1 MNTNQLDRT
10 FVRIPH
16 RKRPRT
22 QHPVVTKVKTTLPNP
37 ITGKEPQSKPKRLL
51 KVSRTPK
58 TEQTV
63 IENKNTSYM
72 SIYI

>member
-1 MNTNQLDRT
+1 MNTNQFDRT
-10 FVRIPH
+10 FVKIPH

-22 QHPVVTKVKTTLPNP
+22 QHPLLTKVKTTLPITP
-37 ITGKEPQSKPKRLL
+37 TGKEAHTKSKRVL

-58 TEQTV
+58 TEQTTT
-63 IENKNTSYM
+63 ENKNTSYM

>member
-1 MNTNQLDRT
+1 MNTNQFDRT
-10 FVRIPH
+10 FVKIPH

>member
-1 MNTNQLDRT
+1 MNTNQFDRT
-10 FVRIPH
+10 FVRVPH

-22 QHPVVTKVKTTLPNP
+22 QHPVVTKVKTTLPIP
-37 ITGKEPQSKPKRLL
+37 PTGKEPQTKPKRLL

-58 TEQTV
+58 TEQTDT
-63 IENKNTSYM
+63 ENKNTSYM

>member
-22 QHPVVTKVKTTLPNP
+22 VVTKVKTTLPNP